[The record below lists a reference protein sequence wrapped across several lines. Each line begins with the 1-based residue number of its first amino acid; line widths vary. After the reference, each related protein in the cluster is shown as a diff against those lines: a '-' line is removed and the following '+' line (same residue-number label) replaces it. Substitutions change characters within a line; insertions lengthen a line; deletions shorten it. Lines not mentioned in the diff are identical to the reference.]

1 MEKFLWEPSGKRKK
15 ESLLEDFSKYINIKS
30 NYNFKTLW
38 KWSVDHPEEFW
49 SKFWDYSKI
58 IGDKGKEIIRFN
70 KIFNKTKFFPDSK
83 LNYTENILKKKSS
96 DPAISF
102 LSEKGFEEEIS
113 WEQLYIKVCKFSN
126 YLKSIGLK
134 KGDRVAAYVPNK
146 IESIISFLACAK
158 NGIIWS
164 SCSPDFGTQGVVDR
178 FKQIEPSILIT
189 SDHYFYN
196 GKKINILEKIEDI
209 LKEIP
214 SIKKTLVFAYNKKEE
229 INIQNYINFDEILDQ
244 TAADESFERFEFNHP
259 IYILFSSG
267 TTGKPKCI
275 THGAGNV
282 LIEHNKEFMLH
293 CDIRDNEKLFY
304 YTTTGWMM
312 WNWLVGGLATG
323 SSIFLFDGA
332 PVYPKIDAL
341 LDYCQKKK
349 INLFGVSAKY
359 IDHLKNEKYNSK
371 NLDLSSIKIITSTGS
386 PLAEESFK
394 YVYENLKKDVHL
406 TSIAG
411 GTDLVGCLVLG
422 NLYSNVFMGEIQ
434 GQSLGID
441 VDVFTDEGKSVKDGE
456 KGELVV
462 KKPFPSMPVKFWGD
476 DDGQKYH
483 KAYFNRFE
491 NIWHHG
497 DFIERTINNG
507 FIMRGRS
514 DATLNPGGVRIGTS
528 EIYQQVEDI
537 DFITEGLVVGQDYND
552 DVRIVLFITT
562 KNNEELDDKKIKSIK
577 SRIRKNCSPKHV
589 PSVIIKVPEI
599 PRTKSGKIVELAV
612 RKVIH
617 GETINNK
624 EAIANPESLKFFE
637 NLSQLKL

>member
-1 MEKFLWEPSGKRKK
+1 MKKPLWQPTIKLK
-15 ESLLEDFSKYINIKS
+15 ENSLLRDFCRFINLKS
-30 NYNFKTLW
+30 TNNFKEIW
-38 KWSVDHPEEFW
+38 QWSIDNPSEFW

-58 IGDKGKEIIRFN
+58 IGDKGSEVIK
-70 KIFNKTKFFPDSK
+70 KDKVFNKTKFFSDSK
-83 LNYTENILKKKSS
+83 LNYAENILRKKS
-96 DPAISF
+96 DEVAINF
-102 LSEKGFEEEIS
+102 LSERGFEENITWNELF
-113 WEQLYIKVCKFSN
+113 EKVCKFSS
-126 YLKSIGLK
+126 YLKKLNLQ

-146 IESIISFLACAK
+146 IESIICFLACAK

-164 SCSPDFGTQGVVDR
+164 SCSPDFGVQGVVDR
-178 FKQIEPSILIT
+178 FKQIEPKVFIT
-189 SDHYFYN
+189 CDYYYYN
-196 GKKINILEKIEDI
+196 GKKINILNKVEEI
-209 LKEIP
+209 LKQIP
-214 SIKKTLVFAYNKKEE
+214 SIKQVITYNYNKKEKE
-229 INIQNYINFDEILDQ
+229 NLKNFINFEETLMSDLDED
-244 TAADESFERFEFNHP
+244 FERFEFNHP

-275 THGAGNV
+275 THGTGNV

-332 PVYPKIDAL
+332 PVYPKIDVL
-341 LDYCQKKK
+341 LEYCQNKK

-371 NLDLSSIKIITSTGS
+371 NLDLSSVKIITSTGS

-394 YVYENLKKDVHL
+394 YVYDNIKKDVHL
-406 TSIAG
+406 ASIAG

-422 NLYSNVFMGEIQ
+422 NLFSNVYKGEIQ
-434 GQSLGID
+434 GQSLGIN
-441 VDVFTDEGKSVKDGE
+441 VDVFTDDGKSIVDGD

-462 KKPFPSMPVKFWGD
+462 KQPFPSMPVKFWGD
-476 DDGQKYH
+476 SDGQKYH
-483 KAYFNRFE
+483 KAYFTKFK

-497 DFIERTINNG
+497 DFIERTNNNG

-537 DFITEGLVVGQDYND
+537 DFITEGLVVGQDFDD
-552 DVRIVLFITT
+552 DVRIVLFVTT
-562 KNNEELDDKKIKSIK
+562 KNNQEIDQEKIKLIK
-577 SRIRKNCSPKHV
+577 SKIRKNCSPKHV
-589 PSVIIKVPEI
+589 PAIIIKVPEI

-612 RKVIH
+612 RQIIN
-617 GETINNK
+617 GEKINNK
-624 EAIANPESLKFFE
+624 EAIANPEALKFFE

>member
-1 MEKFLWEPSGKRKK
+1 MKNFLWEPSDKRKE
-15 ESLLEDFSKYINIKS
+15 ESLLENFSKFINFKS
-30 NYNFKTLW
+30 NYNFKNLW
-38 KWSVDHPEEFW
+38 KWSIDHPEEFW

-58 IGDKGKEIIRFN
+58 IGDKGKEIIKYN
-70 KIFNKTKFFPDSK
+70 KTFNKTKFFPDSK
-83 LNYTENILKKKSS
+83 LNYAENILKKKSS
-96 DPAISF
+96 EIAISF

-113 WEQLYIKVCKFSN
+113 WEQLYKKVCKFSG
-126 YLKSIGLK
+126 YLKSLGLK

-189 SDHYFYN
+189 CDHYFYN

-209 LKEIP
+209 LKQIP
-214 SIKKTLVFAYNKKEE
+214 SVKKTLVFAYNKKEE
-229 INIQNYINFDEILDQ
+229 INLQNYINFEQVLEKEKIDE
-244 TAADESFERFEFNHP
+244 TFERFDFNHP
-259 IYILFSSG
+259 IYILYSSG

-332 PVYPKIDAL
+332 PVYPKIDVL
-341 LDYCQKKK
+341 LEYCQNKK

-406 TSIAG
+406 ASIAG

-422 NLYSNVFMGEIQ
+422 NLYSNVYMGEIQ

-441 VDVFTDEGKSVKDGE
+441 VDVFTNEGKSVKDGE

-476 DDGQKYH
+476 DEGQKYH

-562 KNNEELDDKKIKSIK
+562 KNDEELDDEKIKLIK
-577 SRIRKNCSPKHV
+577 SKIRKNCSPKHV
-589 PSVIIKVPEI
+589 PAIIIKVPEI

-624 EAIANPESLKFFE
+624 EAIANPEALKYFE
-637 NLSQLKL
+637 NIAQLK

>member
-1 MEKFLWEPSGKRKK
+1 MKKSLWQPSEQKK
-15 ESLLEDFSKYINIKS
+15 QNSLLEDFSKFINFESDK
-30 NYNFKTLW
+30 NFKNLW
-38 KWSVDHPEEFW
+38 EWSIKNPEKFW

-58 IGDKGKEIIRFN
+58 IGDKGKDVIKKN
-70 KIFNKTKFFPDSK
+70 KIFNQVIFFPESK
-83 LNYTENILKKKSS
+83 INYTENILKKKDS
-96 DPAISF
+96 DTAIYF
-102 LSEKGFEEEIS
+102 LSEKGFEESITWKE
-113 WEQLYIKVCKFSN
+113 LYEKVCKFSA
-126 YLKSIGLK
+126 YLKTLDLQ

-146 IESIISFLACAK
+146 IESVISFLACAK

-164 SCSPDFGTQGVVDR
+164 SCSPDFGVQGVVDR
-178 FKQIEPSILIT
+178 FKQIEPKLLIT

-196 GKKINILEKIEDI
+196 GKKINILEKTNDI
-209 LKEIP
+209 LKQIP
-214 SIKKTLVFAYNKKEE
+214 SIKKTLVYAYNKNDEP
-229 INIQNYINFDEILDQ
+229 NYRKFVNFDEVLNQSKLDE
-244 TAADESFERFEFNHP
+244 TFERFEFNHP
-259 IYILFSSG
+259 IYILYSSG

-293 CDIRDNEKLFY
+293 CDIRNNERLFY

-332 PVYPKIDAL
+332 PTYPKIDIL
-341 LDYCQKKK
+341 LEYCQDKK

-359 IDHLKNEKYNSK
+359 IDHLKNENYNSK
-371 NLDLSSIKIITSTGS
+371 NLDLSSIKIIASTGS

-394 YVYENLKKDVHL
+394 YVYENIKKDVHL
-406 TSIAG
+406 ASIAG

-422 NLYSNVFMGEIQ
+422 NIYSNVYKGEIQ

-441 VDVFTDEGKSVKDGE
+441 VDVFTIDGKSTSDGE

-462 KKPFPSMPVKFWGD
+462 KQPFPSMPVKFWGD
-476 DDGQKYH
+476 DDGQKYY
-483 KAYFNRFE
+483 KAYFTKFK

-497 DFIERTINNG
+497 DFIEKTSNNG

-537 DFITEGLVVGQDYND
+537 DFITEGLVVGQNYND
-552 DVRIVLFITT
+552 DVRIILFVTT
-562 KNNEELDDKKIKSIK
+562 KKDQELDEEKIRSIK

-589 PSVIIKVPEI
+589 PSIIIKVPEI
-599 PRTKSGKIVELAV
+599 PRTKSGKIVEVAV
-612 RKVIH
+612 RKLIN
-617 GETINNK
+617 GEEINNK
-624 EAIANPESLKFFE
+624 EAIANPNCLEYFKSLKD
-637 NLSQLKL
+637 LK

>member
-1 MEKFLWEPSGKRKK
+1 MKKSLWQPSEQKK
-15 ESLLEDFSKYINIKS
+15 QNSLLEDFSKFINFESDK
-30 NYNFKTLW
+30 NFKNLW
-38 KWSVDHPEEFW
+38 EWSIKNPEKFW

-58 IGDKGKEIIRFN
+58 IGDKGKDVIKKN
-70 KIFNKTKFFPDSK
+70 KIFNQVIFFPESK
-83 LNYTENILKKKSS
+83 INYTENILKKKDS
-96 DPAISF
+96 DTAIYF
-102 LSEKGFEEEIS
+102 LSEKGFEESITWKE
-113 WEQLYIKVCKFSN
+113 LYEKVCKFSA
-126 YLKSIGLK
+126 YLKTLDLQ

-146 IESIISFLACAK
+146 IESVISFLACAK

-164 SCSPDFGTQGVVDR
+164 SCSPDFGVQGVVDR
-178 FKQIEPSILIT
+178 FKQIEPKLLIT

-196 GKKINILEKIEDI
+196 GKKINILEKTNDI
-209 LKEIP
+209 LKQIP
-214 SIKKTLVFAYNKKEE
+214 SIKKTLVYAYNKNDEP
-229 INIQNYINFDEILDQ
+229 NYRKFVNFDEVLNQSKLDE
-244 TAADESFERFEFNHP
+244 TFERFEFNHP
-259 IYILFSSG
+259 IYILYSSG

-293 CDIRDNEKLFY
+293 CDIRNNERLFY

-332 PVYPKIDAL
+332 PTHPKIDIL
-341 LDYCQKKK
+341 LEYCQDKK

-359 IDHLKNEKYNSK
+359 IDHLKNENYNSK
-371 NLDLSSIKIITSTGS
+371 NLDLSSIKIIASTGS

-394 YVYENLKKDVHL
+394 YVYENIKKDVHL
-406 TSIAG
+406 ASIAG

-422 NLYSNVFMGEIQ
+422 NIYSNVYKGEIQ

-441 VDVFTDEGKSVKDGE
+441 VDVFTIDGKSTSDGE

-462 KKPFPSMPVKFWGD
+462 KQPFPSMPVKFWGD
-476 DDGQKYH
+476 DDGQKYY
-483 KAYFNRFE
+483 KAYFTKFK

-497 DFIERTINNG
+497 DFIEKTSNNG

-537 DFITEGLVVGQDYND
+537 DFITEGLVVGQNYND
-552 DVRIVLFITT
+552 DVRIILFVTT
-562 KNNEELDDKKIKSIK
+562 KKDQELDEEKIRSIK

-589 PSVIIKVPEI
+589 PSIIIKVPEI
-599 PRTKSGKIVELAV
+599 PRTKSGKIVEVAV
-612 RKVIH
+612 RKLIN
-617 GETINNK
+617 GEEINNK
-624 EAIANPESLKFFE
+624 EAIANPNCLEYFKSLKD
-637 NLSQLKL
+637 LK

>member
-1 MEKFLWEPSGKRKK
+1 MEKFLWEPSDKRKE
-15 ESLLEDFSKYINIKS
+15 ESLLENFSKFINFKS
-30 NYNFKTLW
+30 NYNFKNLW
-38 KWSVDHPEEFW
+38 KWSIDHPEEFW

-58 IGDKGKEIIRFN
+58 IGDKGKEIIKYN
-70 KIFNKTKFFPDSK
+70 KTFNKTKFFPDSK
-83 LNYTENILKKKSS
+83 LNYAENILKKKSS
-96 DPAISF
+96 EIAINF

-113 WEQLYIKVCKFSN
+113 WYQLYIKVCKFSD
-126 YLKSIGLK
+126 YLNSIGLK

-196 GKKINILEKIEDI
+196 GKKINILKKVSDI
-209 LKEIP
+209 LKQIP
-214 SIKKTLVFAYNKKEE
+214 SIKKTLVFAYNKKDK
-229 INIQNYINFDEILDQ
+229 IDFQNYVNFDQVLEK
-244 TAADESFERFEFNHP
+244 ANMDETFERFEFNHS
-259 IYILFSSG
+259 IYVLYSSG

-332 PVYPKIDAL
+332 PVYPKIDIL
-341 LDYCQKKK
+341 LEYCQNKK

-386 PLAEESFK
+386 PLAEDSFK

-406 TSIAG
+406 ASIAG

-422 NLYSNVFMGEIQ
+422 NLYSNVYMGEIQ

-441 VDVFTDEGKSVKDGE
+441 VDVFTNEGKSVKDGE

-483 KAYFNRFE
+483 RAYFNKFE

-497 DFIERTINNG
+497 DFIERTKNNG

-552 DVRIVLFITT
+552 DVRIILFITT
-562 KNNEELDDKKIKSIK
+562 KNDEELDDEKIKLIK
-577 SRIRKNCSPKHV
+577 SRIKKNCSPKHV
-589 PSVIIKVPEI
+589 PAIIIKVPEI

-617 GETINNK
+617 GENINNK

-637 NLSQLKL
+637 NLPQLKL